1 MQKESQTAKTTCL
14 LIAAPNPLIGVGG
27 GPKVKELVEVAKVW
41 LVTSS
46 KLVVS
51 PTPYTV
57 SSGSEIEETADSIDD
72 GEL

>member
-14 LIAAPNPLIGVGG
+14 LIAAPNPLSGVGG
-27 GPKVKELVEVAKVW
+27 GPKVKVLGGVAKVW